1 MKDGMEAAIFLS
13 NVNILVAEW
22 LPQGANQLSYLMD
35 RLGVLDRCQGGLFTA
50 TIDVQPSHS
59 KFSCP
64 VGLTQVRILD
74 FDLSEAINFE
84 AEIAFPE
91 EPGIV
96 QVEFFGMHMD
106 VSGAILIGMK
116 MEAVEQVRAE
126 RMPLDLLSRVV
137 VDVMNDS
144 SRIIDDLLSEY
155 QRVQMLMVYR
165 GGSRSREKYALYLAD
180 SIDPLTK
187 AEAYMNDNQYVAELR
202 QILGDIQSVHCLSA
216 EDIVIL
222 GSKACIAAG
231 PRCRGNEELL
241 SRFIVLKARE
251 NFVKVI
257 FSRLKVLNS
266 ALAHI
271 RDLVLHHQDHPN
283 RGTVIRNLL
292 SDTSRDLAL
301 LSELQ
306 EYLVESLHGFRVPS
320 LPAE

>member
-1 MKDGMEAAIFLS
+1 
-13 NVNILVAEW
+13 
-22 LPQGANQLSYLMD
+22 
-35 RLGVLDRCQGGLFTA
+35 
-50 TIDVQPSHS
+50 
-59 KFSCP
+59 
-64 VGLTQVRILD
+64 
-74 FDLSEAINFE
+74 
-84 AEIAFPE
+84 
-91 EPGIV
+91 
-96 QVEFFGMHMD
+96 
-106 VSGAILIGMK
+106 
-116 MEAVEQVRAE
+116 
-126 RMPLDLLSRVV
+126 
-137 VDVMNDS
+137 
-144 SRIIDDLLSEY
+144 
-155 QRVQMLMVYR
+155 
-165 GGSRSREKYALYLAD
+165 
-180 SIDPLTK
+180 
-187 AEAYMNDNQYVAELR
+187 
-202 QILGDIQSVHCLSA
+202 LGDIQSVHCLSA